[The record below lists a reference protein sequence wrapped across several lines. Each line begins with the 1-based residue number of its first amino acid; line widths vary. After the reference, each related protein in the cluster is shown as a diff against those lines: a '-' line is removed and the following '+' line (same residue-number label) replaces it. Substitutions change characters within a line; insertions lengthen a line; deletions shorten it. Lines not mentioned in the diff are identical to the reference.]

1 MTVVS
6 DNLVELHR
14 RIALLEALAN
24 HLRQCGLCTAPALCV
39 HGELLWKT
47 SQIDTAHVTSSTPLS
62 GE

>member
-24 HLRQCGLCTAPALCV
+24 HLRQCGLCTAPTLCM
-39 HGELLWKT
+39 HGELLWQAAAPDITKDHHE
-47 SQIDTAHVTSSTPLS
+47 S
-62 GE
+62 

>member
-6 DNLVELHR
+6 ENLVELHR

-24 HLRQCGLCTAPALCV
+24 HLRQCGLCTAPKLCM

-47 SQIDTAHVTSSTPLS
+47 SKIDTQQDSAS
-62 GE
+62 G